1 MANDNETVYLAE
13 TVIHGDPDLRIV
25 LSPGKGDGTPGWGGW
40 GLTEGPKLTAGRPGR
55 LPAGMKSEFVNAMTD
70 RHLVS
75 RDDIDRFYAGQSS
88 TLDAVIEAQINSV
101 KNNAASTAA
110 AGLPQSK
117 ARYTGVLEFIR
128 QKTNEHERQVTQANA
143 FWGSSPLYK
152 PSFYMVRS
160 AHEAWKAGRFQNIF
174 AEFEQAYRAAHES
187 IVIDRTL
194 TAATAQLD
202 ALSNSI
208 EQHENF
214 LTLTPEAKNLAL
226 AHKIQRIR
234 AEQLIQFQLLPS
246 TLKGEIEHW
255 AGDVRGLSSVEALQ
269 RYRKVLHD
277 LMVNKASSAP
287 PYAITNPHVK
297 PPLTRTQ
304 LDALQYIV
312 EEQQTGT
319 ISARWHDYH
328 LSVLLSEYARHLA
341 NAHSTFLAL
350 ENRATLFNHQLNLLN
365 AEAAAHRLA
374 EQQLQEQ
381 EQRLRAAAQAR
392 AAVTYAAGINA
403 SSLPFISPLGGGSF
417 SINPST
423 YVALQTA
430 VRLAI
435 PALRLAA
442 LISGPALLATIAV
455 GVIALLWPKEQ
466 EEPQTAI
473 SIPLADLSPPDNLDL
488 AAAAI
493 SGASVDLP
501 FTPFALSEKSR
512 TSLII
517 AATPASHA
525 LGRIPVVAAQYDS
538 QYGVYSVALEN
549 PQRVLTWTP
558 VTAPGSGSST
568 TTLPEHR
575 PEGSVY
581 EGASLSPVQALVES
595 YPALDLIDQD
605 RIIVTFPADSGMAPI
620 LVMFRDR
627 RLEPGAVT
635 GAGQLINGI
644 WLGDATRHSGAAVPS
659 HIADLLRGQKFK
671 NFNAFRKAFWKT
683 VANDEVLSKQFS
695 AENLKVMKKDG
706 HAPTSRKNDHYKSHR
721 RFILHHVDPIAKG
734 GGVYDLDNI
743 RIVTPTSHQQIHYG
757 ETP

>member
-214 LTLTPEAKNLAL
+214 LALTPEAKNLAL

-269 RYRKVLHD
+269 RYRKVMHD
-277 LMVNKASSAP
+277 LMVNKTSSAP

-381 EQRLRAAAQAR
+381 RLRAAAQAR

-435 PALRLAA
+435 PALRLAV
-442 LISGPALLATIAV
+442 LVSGPVLLATIAV

-488 AAAAI
+488 ASTAI
-493 SGASVDLP
+493 SGASVNLP
-501 FTPFALSEKSR
+501 FTPFALSENSR

-517 AATPASHA
+517 AATPANHA
-525 LGRIPVVAAQYDS
+525 LGRVPVVAAQYDA

-549 PQRVLTWTP
+549 PQRVLTWPP
-558 VTAPGSGSST
+558 VSAPGGGSST
-568 TTLPEHR
+568 TVLPEHR

-595 YPALDLIDQD
+595 YPALDLIGQD

-627 RLEPGAVT
+627 RLLPGVATGKGISIT
-635 GAGQLINGI
+635 GA
-644 WLGDATRHSGAAVPS
+644 WLGDATRGGGALVPTQVAS
-659 HIADLLRGQKFK
+659 QLAGKEFK
-671 NFNAFRKAFWKT
+671 NFGAFREAFWKA
-683 VANDEVLSKQFS
+683 VATDPTLVPQFDKRNISLMRRGKAPKVRKEDRYLSLNTF
-695 AENLKVMKKDG
+695 
-706 HAPTSRKNDHYKSHR
+706 T
-721 RFILHHVDPIAKG
+721 LHHQPISEG

-743 RIVTPTSHQQIHYG
+743 RIVTPLAHNHIHYG
-757 ETP
+757 EKP